1 MLLKAVSSLS
11 LLPLSDSPSVG
22 SAKTASV
29 QSVWLP
35 RGKKGSVGGGAVVAQ
50 AKSEKSKSVAGVIFE
65 PFEEVKSTLA
75 LVPQEIDQSLARH
88 KYLDECEAAINEQ
101 IKYDLFTVLLFP
113 FLKLC
118 SLERFSCCH
127 FEGT

>member
-29 QSVWLP
+29 QSIWLP
-35 RGKKGSVGGGAVVAQ
+35 RGKKGSGGGAVVAQ
-50 AKSEKSKSVAGVIFE
+50 AKSEKSKSIIGVIFE

-101 IKYDLFTVLLFP
+101 IKYDLFTLLLFP
-113 FLKLC
+113 FLKSS
-118 SLERFSCCH
+118 SLV
-127 FEGT
+127 